1 MAHRPYPNR
10 ERARRQVERHHSAA
24 GTRTAAR
31 PRFAAAPPAPRTES
45 DSRVGE
51 YRLSTR

>member
-10 ERARRQVERHHSAA
+10 ERARRQVDRHHGAA
-24 GTRTAAR
+24 GPRTAAR
-31 PRFAAAPPAPRTES
+31 PRMDAVPPAPRTAS

>member
-10 ERARRQVERHHSAA
+10 ERARRQVERHHSAV
-24 GTRTAAR
+24 GTRTVTR
-31 PRFAAAPPAPRTES
+31 PRYAEPPASLTKS